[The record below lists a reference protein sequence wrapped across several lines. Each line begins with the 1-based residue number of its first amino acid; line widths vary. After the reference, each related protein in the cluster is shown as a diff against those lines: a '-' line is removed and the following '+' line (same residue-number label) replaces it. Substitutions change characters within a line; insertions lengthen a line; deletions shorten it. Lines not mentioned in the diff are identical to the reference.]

1 MDDSGYKVRFS
12 KEVMLFAS
20 LAGGILGGA
29 IFIGLL
35 TLSII
40 RLIKPLYE
48 GLEETIGYI
57 IILCFSAICLGFV
70 IFAVIY
76 PIWKYRRVV
85 DIYQRDKV
93 IRMNGKRQK
102 YVLYYSNIVSIKEGS
117 FGALYIFCREPIV
130 INGKKKG
137 PKTIIEHYRKSDIYR
152 IKQIIGNSN
161 YNLIVN

>member
-1 MDDSGYKVRFS
+1 MGCC
-12 KEVMLFAS
+12 
-20 LAGGILGGA
+20 GGA
-29 IFIGLL
+29 IFVAGIVLA
-35 TLSII
+35 I
-40 RLIKPLYE
+40 RGIVSSQDVTFNEYSMNIF
-48 GLEETIGYI
+48 G
-57 IILCFSAICLGFV
+57 LCFSIICLGFV
-70 IFAVIY
+70 VFAVIY
-76 PIWKYRRVV
+76 PIWKYKCVV

-93 IRMNGKRQK
+93 IRMNGKSQK

-117 FGALYIFCREPIV
+117 FGVLYIFCREPVV